1 MNFKYFI
8 LLILTSFL
16 FSCNGAY
23 TTKKS
28 PNPNLN
34 NKNFNTTVFIAEK
47 DIHSDITDITYQYNV
62 YLPNGYADSNKN
74 HPVIYVTDAQWGA
87 DERFAHI
94 VENTK
99 KDIII
104 VGITQGPEGQRT
116 TDFLWPGS
124 SHYLEFFSKEFLP
137 LVESQ
142 YRINT
147 NNRTLFGHSYGGVLI
162 RHALINE
169 VNTPLFKN
177 FISSDGPFRVK
188 DANYRK
194 LENDAYKKNSLAD
207 RKLFLAGGMLANGT
221 SVGDFYDTIQ
231 SYGLEG
237 FTVYHQ
243 SFDLGHK
250 QVIHPATTAAMEHL
264 FP

>member
-1 MNFKYFI
+1 MNLKYFI
-8 LLILTSFL
+8 LLILSSFL

-28 PNPNLN
+28 PNLN
-34 NKNFNTTVFIAEK
+34 NKNFSTTVFIAEK

-74 HPVIYVTDAQWGA
+74 YPVIYVTDAQWGA

-94 VENTK
+94 VENK
-99 KDIII
+99 HKDIII

-142 YRINT
+142 YRIDT

-169 VNTPLFKN
+169 VNTPLFK
-177 FISSDGPFRVK
+177 K
-188 DANYRK
+188 
-194 LENDAYKKNSLAD
+194 
-207 RKLFLAGGMLANGT
+207 
-221 SVGDFYDTIQ
+221 
-231 SYGLEG
+231 
-237 FTVYHQ
+237 
-243 SFDLGHK
+243 
-250 QVIHPATTAAMEHL
+250 
-264 FP
+264 